1 MELSL
6 ILSVALAAAM
16 IVIVLVLVAVI
27 IYQQWQIGDKNAT
40 LGRFIDENAEL
51 RRKMHRTGVAVALLC
66 LTMTSTAQTNH
77 AISWVHSDRFPELP
91 HLKADFDVALSAHSQ
106 QTLLLASPASEQH
119 RDSINEQSIMF
130 RHMGKKATSHF
141 QLNSRPRVL
150 TTGDP
155 MIGVRDRIVRKRR
168 INEGHPLPPPTP
180 VMRRY

>member
-1 MELSL
+1 MRKTMMT
-6 ILSVALAAAM
+6 IA
-16 IVIVLVLVAVI
+16 VLCITV
-27 IYQQWQIGDKNAT
+27 
-40 LGRFIDENAEL
+40 
-51 RRKMHRTGVAVALLC
+51 M
-66 LTMTSTAQTNH
+66 TMAQTTP
-77 AISWVHSDRFPELP
+77 AASWGDSAKFTELP
-91 HLKADFDVALSAHSQ
+91 PLRADFDVALLTHSQ
-106 QTLLLASPASEQH
+106 PTMLLASPAIEQH

-141 QLNSRPRVL
+141 QLNSRLRVL

>member
-1 MELSL
+1 MRK
-6 ILSVALAAAM
+6 IMMTLA
-16 IVIVLVLVAVI
+16 VLCITV
-27 IYQQWQIGDKNAT
+27 T
-40 LGRFIDENAEL
+40 
-51 RRKMHRTGVAVALLC
+51 
-66 LTMTSTAQTNH
+66 TMAQTNP
-77 AISWVHSDRFPELP
+77 ATSWGDSAKFTELP
-91 HLKADFDVALSAHSQ
+91 PLRADFDVALLTHSQ
-106 QTLLLASPASEQH
+106 PTMLLASPAIEQH

-155 MIGVRDRIVRKRR
+155 MIGIRDHIVRKRR

>member
-1 MELSL
+1 MRKTMMT
-6 ILSVALAAAM
+6 IA
-16 IVIVLVLVAVI
+16 VLCITV
-27 IYQQWQIGDKNAT
+27 
-40 LGRFIDENAEL
+40 
-51 RRKMHRTGVAVALLC
+51 M
-66 LTMTSTAQTNH
+66 TMAQTTP
-77 AISWVHSDRFPELP
+77 AASWGDSAKFTELP
-91 HLKADFDVALSAHSQ
+91 PLRADFDVALLTHSQ
-106 QTLLLASPASEQH
+106 PTMLLASPAIEQH
-119 RDSINEQSIMF
+119 RDSSNEQSIMF

>member
-1 MELSL
+1 MDANL
-6 ILSVALAAAM
+6 IFTVALAAAI
-16 IVIVLVLVAVI
+16 IVVVLALVGII
-27 IYQQWQIGDKNAT
+27 IYYRWQLGDKNAT

-51 RRKMHRTGVAVALLC
+51 RRKIRRTGAAVALLC

-141 QLNSRPRVL
+141 QLNSRPRL
-150 TTGDP
+150 QTTGDP
-155 MIGVRDRIVRKRR
+155 MIGIRDHIVRKRR